1 MMKKAPAAKFL
12 SRHDVRLLEELFA
25 ELKRGELRSPPFV
38 SPFRWSAGDMQELVD
53 SVLGGYP
60 IGAVVVW
67 DPDERQMAQPHFGPI
82 SQENPGPEQGP
93 LSYVID
99 GYQRMATL
107 FGLTHIEGEAPES
120 GNERCWWMAYDLDE
134 EALIGAGPSEPHHLP
149 LNQLLGTTAF
159 LQFSARLQK
168 ARPADS
174 SKLIP
179 RAERVARL
187 VRSYRLPVS
196 RIRGG
201 SLEEAIEIA
210 ARLNRRR

>member
-1 MMKKAPAAKFL
+1 MMKKAPAAKFT
-12 SRHDVRLLEELFA
+12 SRHEVRPLEELFA

-38 SPFRWSAGDMQELVD
+38 SPFRWNAEAMQEVVE

-60 IGAVVVW
+60 IGSVVVW
-67 DPDERQMAQPHFGPI
+67 DPDERQKAQPHFGPI
-82 SQENPGPEQGP
+82 SQENPGPEQGTP
-93 LSYVID
+93 SYVLD

-107 FGLTHIEGEAPES
+107 FGLTHVEGEAPAS

-134 EALIGAGPSEPHHLP
+134 EALIGDGPSEPHHLP
-149 LNQLLGTTAF
+149 LNQVLGTTAF

-174 SKLIP
+174 GKLVP
-179 RAERVARL
+179 RAERVAKL
-187 VRSYRLPVS
+187 VRSYRLPVT

-201 SLEEAIEIA
+201 SLDEAIEIA